1 MNTQL
6 TPLVGTSSPHEQLP
20 TKKYFT
26 GGTLSLIL
34 LIVAW
39 VGQAEISKS
48 LQHGSSTHAKYNK
61 PFFITILNQSMM
73 TFGFLFNLFFLTK
86 KEFVHPVQYLHQ
98 HGLRL
103 NYFVQRCVVLG
114 TVYCSS
120 TYFWFKSM
128 GDPSTSVSIS
138 SGIYNSSVVWVF
150 LLSLLFRLETFAW
163 LKLLGVVFAVVGVC
177 LSSVSS
183 ASSPSLAPSPA
194 STSLATLASLSS
206 TTLTF
211 QFGYLM
217 VAGSAFL
224 YATFEVFLKLTTN
237 ASQLRAR
244 LKIDEVPIGVAN
256 MFTGELFCL
265 PSNTFIYITINL
277 TFFFFMDFCFS
288 FLCLFFS
295 LLFFKQTQQVVL
307 V

>member
-1 MNTQL
+1 MNQVNTQL

-48 LQHGSSTHAKYNK
+48 LQHGSSTTKKYNK

-73 TFGFLFNLFFLTK
+73 TFGFLFNIFFLTK
-86 KEFVHPVQYLHQ
+86 KEFVHPIQYLHQ

-103 NYFVQRCVVLG
+103 TYFVQRCVVLG
-114 TVYCSS
+114 TIYCSS

-128 GDPSTSVSIS
+128 GYPSTSVSIS

-183 ASSPSLAPSPA
+183 VPSTSLAPSPSSSL
-194 STSLATLASLSS
+194 STLSS

-211 QFGYLM
+211 QFAYLM

-256 MFTGELFCL
+256 MFTGELFL
-265 PSNTFIYITINL
+265 NL
-277 TFFFFMDFCFS
+277 CFS
-288 FLCLFFS
+288 LYH
-295 LLFFKQTQQVVL
+295 QI
-307 V
+307 